1 MSLPNKEPMRYRLEN
16 FGPIRDADVTF
27 GDLTLMIGPQGTGKS
42 LFLQMFKLELD
53 AQLVLA
59 SKRTSGYIWPRSVD
73 ELLGIYF
80 NWNQTGISTIDTKVN
95 SAPISVPADNGMGLS
110 SEFENVNYI
119 PSNRDKVL
127 NDGYFVQ
134 RSQQRL
140 MYILEHL
147 HGFVSGFQFVYFN
160 QNSRKFQFKDK
171 DQLFWPA
178 NSIYYG
184 LEPTFIE
191 EDNRLRFGLS
201 GEGKSLDYRLWSF
214 GQGSYFPIAIT
225 FEQLKRYVLDS
236 GHIHESIK
244 HRYIV
249 IEEPELGLHPKA
261 IQDFMLQVFGMM
273 QLGFKIILST
283 HSDYILETVW
293 VLKQLQ
299 EQKVSF
305 QALEHL
311 FQTENRP
318 EFKVVFEALT
328 DKSYR
333 TYFFKKEDDG
343 VHAKDISSLDLL
355 SEEDDISDW
364 GGFMNFKE
372 RANAVVAFANSA
384 N

>member
-1 MSLPNKEPMRYRLEN
+1 MRYRLEN

-27 GDLTLMIGPQGTGKS
+27 GDLTLVIGPQGTGKS

-53 AQLVLA
+53 GQLVLA

-80 NWNQTGISTIDTKVN
+80 NWNQIGISTTDTKVN
-95 SAPISVPADNGMGLS
+95 SAPIAVPADNGMGLS
-110 SEFENVNYI
+110 SSIENVNYI
-119 PSNRDKVL
+119 PANREKVL
-127 NDGYFVQ
+127 NEGYFFL
-134 RSQQRL
+134 RSPNPR
-140 MYILEHL
+140 MYVLEQL
-147 HGFVSGFQFVYFN
+147 QGFIGWFQFQFFN
-160 QNSRKFQFKDK
+160 QGIGKFEFKDFDK
-171 DQLFWPA
+171 TFWKSNA
-178 NSIYYG
+178 IYYG
-184 LEPTFIE
+184 LQPTFLV
-191 EDNRLRFGLS
+191 EDNRYRFGLL
-201 GEGKSLDYRLWSF
+201 GNGKSLDYQFWSF
-214 GQGSYFPIAIT
+214 GQSLYYPIAVT
-225 FEQLKRYVLDS
+225 FEILKRTIADG
-236 GHIHESIK
+236 GHIHDSIK

-318 EFKVVFEALT
+318 EFKAVFEALT
-328 DKSYR
+328 DKSFR
-333 TYFFKKEDDG
+333 TYFFKKEEDG

-364 GGFMNFKE
+364 GGFINFKE
-372 RANAVVAFANSA
+372 RANAIVAFANSA